1 MSGLHNIWFFVTGF
15 FHLVPRFIELC
26 FSTAFLSGDQIML
39 HCNNR
44 PRFVYHSSTQG
55 RLGCF
60 PSLPIGNSASMNS
73 RVQPPVET
81 LVSNSL
87 DTCTPR
93 SGLTWSLSP
102 TFDRYL
108 KLSLSMWQICSS
120 HANCLLSFS
129 IKLLPRQQRLLLAQA
144 CGVGCIRFA
153 KDCIVRA
160 RKGPLWTSRV
170 LDEPK
175 SPFGLPAF
183 VVSPLLVPPT
193 FPQSV
198 SVFFPHSA
206 PFICMWAHAQL
217 LQARWPHEL
226 VNVLWEQRRDHGRP
240 YSREAEP
247 ELSKQDP
254 SVTGV
259 HPPPRKQWETI

>member
-1 MSGLHNIWFFVTGF
+1 M
-15 FHLVPRFIELC
+15 
-26 FSTAFLSGDQIML
+26 
-39 HCNNR
+39 
-44 PRFVYHSSTQG
+44 
-55 RLGCF
+55 
-60 PSLPIGNSASMNS
+60 
-73 RVQPPVET
+73 
-81 LVSNSL
+81 
-87 DTCTPR
+87 
-93 SGLTWSLSP
+93 
-102 TFDRYL
+102 
-108 KLSLSMWQICSS
+108 SS

-129 IKLLPRQQRLLLAQA
+129 IKLLPRQQWLLLAQA
-144 CGVGCIRFA
+144 RGVGCIRFA

-160 RKGPLWTSRV
+160 RKGWPWTARV

-226 VNVLWEQRRDHGRP
+226 VNVLWEQRRGHGRP